1 MYNQPYMRNPL
12 SRLFKRPEPDT
23 KEKLTTFTSYSNNQV
38 TGIENFTDSRSLNS
52 YKDSL
57 YLYIAVSK
65 IAKRMAS
72 IPLELHKIKGTS
84 GDTEEVFDHQILDLF
99 YNPND
104 LQTQRVF
111 IETSCAH
118 YLLSG
123 DVFWYI
129 NRDDM
134 SMVTLRP
141 DQMDIILSADNKKIV
156 AYEHRSGTVTKFK
169 PEDIVHIQNPDPT
182 NILRGV
188 GAVRPAHI
196 RIITEKAAGE
206 YQANFLKNQGRP
218 DVAVFVDGPVDDEK
232 GNKARALWKKTF
244 GGNNGGQA
252 GFFGNNIKAIQ
263 ELNKTPVEMGLMDTQ
278 HFLRGD
284 ILAALGVPEA
294 MVTSGNVNKTDS
306 QEAYKMFLQEAV
318 VPVLDAFIDVINN
331 RLLPTF
337 DQALFFRFDD
347 PTPNDREQM
356 LKEHQ
361 AGVGKWIT
369 QNEARIETGRPELA
383 GYDTLGAVTFSTPQA
398 VQQEAKGII
407 RRRPILA
414 KTLRA
419 KELTVD
425 ALMVSSE
432 PKRHLNSIFPTKSLK
447 DGYAKAYNK
456 RVDKKSEVLKE
467 AIDAFH
473 AGQLE
478 RILATDLQ
486 PEGFMDL
493 GAEKTAARMLFTP
506 ILHQLYKDGGQAA
519 LDAVFKKS
527 ADNFWADEVLMAAI
541 SARAD
546 FFTNSMTETTFAV
559 LQEKILGGLKAGDG
573 PDKIGRELRNY
584 FEDMSVKR
592 ALTIARTET
601 GYTLSKASHD
611 AYKQSSVITGME
623 WISVGDAKVR
633 PEHQENDGKI
643 VAKGGSFPSGESYPA
658 EQSINC
664 RCVLGPTV

>member
-1 MYNQPYMRNPL
+1 MRNPFTSLFDRLL
-12 SRLFKRPEPDT
+12 SPSR
-23 KEKLTTFTSYSNNQV
+23 EKLTTFSPYTHNQI
-38 TGIENFTDSRSLNS
+38 TGLENYTDARSLGS

-72 IPLELHKIKGTS
+72 IPLELHKIKGTK
-84 GDTEEVFDHQILDLF
+84 GDTEEIFDHEILDLF
-99 YNPND
+99 YNPNE

-134 SMVTLRP
+134 SMVTIRP

-156 AYEHRSGTVTKFK
+156 AYEHRAGTVTRFK
-169 PEDIVHIQNPDPT
+169 PEDIFHIQNPDPT

-188 GAVRPAHI
+188 GAVRPAHV
-196 RIITEKAAGE
+196 RIVTEKAAGE

-232 GNKARALWKKTF
+232 GNKARALWKSTF
-244 GGNNGGQA
+244 GGNQGGKA
-252 GFFGNNIKAIQ
+252 GFFGNNIKSIQ
-263 ELNKTPVEMGLMDTQ
+263 ELNKTPVEMGLMATQ
-278 HFLRGD
+278 NFLRDD
-284 ILAALGVPEA
+284 ILAALGVPKA
-294 MVTSGNVNKTDS
+294 MVTSDDVNMANAK
-306 QEAYKMFLQEAV
+306 EAYKMFLQEAV
-318 VPVLDAFIDVINN
+318 VPVMDAFIDVINN

-337 DQALFFRFDD
+337 DQALFFRYDD

-369 QNEARIETGRPELA
+369 QNEARIETGRPA
-383 GYDTLGAVTFSTPQA
+383 MDGFDTLGAAEFNTPQA
-398 VQQEAKGII
+398 VQQEAKAII

-414 KTLRA
+414 KTLKA
-419 KELTVD
+419 KELTME
-425 ALMVSSE
+425 ALMSVSTAPE
-432 PKRHLNSIFPTKSLK
+432 RKLNSIFPTKALK

-456 RVDKKSEVLKE
+456 RVDKKAEGLKA
-467 AIDAFH
+467 AIDTFH
-473 AGQLE
+473 EAQLK
-478 RILATDLQ
+478 RILENDLTVDA
-486 PEGFMDL
+486 FMDVQ
-493 GAEKTAARMLFTP
+493 GEKIAARAFFTP
-506 ILHQLYKDGGQAA
+506 ILKEMYKEGGQQA

-527 ADNFWADEVLMAAI
+527 ADNFWADEVLLAAI

-546 FFTNSMTETTFAV
+546 FFTNSMTDTTFAV
-559 LQEKILGGLKAGDG
+559 LQAKIAGGLTNGDG
-573 PDKIGRELRNY
+573 PDKIAGDIRSY
-584 FEDMSVKR
+584 FTDMTKKR
-592 ALTIARTET
+592 AETIARTET
-601 GYTLSKASHD
+601 GHVLSKASHD
-611 AYKQSSVITGME
+611 AYQQSSVITGME

-658 EQSINC
+658 QHSINC
-664 RCVLGPTV
+664 RCTLGPTV